1 MSVRLCVA
9 RQAQHVGWESCSIF
23 SMDKVLHCVK
33 DKMHLDIALSDKRK
47 HKMVIRPQTQ
57 PVGTLLMRGA
67 KVRLVGV
74 EPRGEEKAEEIWTAE
89 R

>member
-1 MSVRLCVA
+1 MWA
-9 RQAQHVGWESCSIF
+9 WESCSIF

-33 DKMHLDIALSDKRK
+33 DKMHLDTAWNDKQK

-57 PVGTLLMRGA
+57 PVGTLLMRSA
-67 KVRLVGV
+67 KVRLVGE
-74 EPRGEEKAEEIWTAE
+74 EPRGEEKADEIRTAE